1 MKRALVLGAVCGLL
15 IVVTTDQAWAEDGA
29 PVADPDALR
38 DLVRQEVQ
46 RVVREQVRSEEQVV
60 DAQTVTGV
68 IDRALGMIE
77 RFAVRAGETMER
89 IAPDAWRVMVR
100 QQYVKGVQRIA
111 LSLGF
116 LFIALI
122 YWLRTKNLAVD
133 NNDEGFTFAV
143 YRTMPVLCVV
153 GGAIAFVICLS
164 DALCFFINPEYYA
177 IRDILES
184 LRPAAQ

>member
-15 IVVTTDQAWAEDGA
+15 IVVRADWAWAEDGA
-29 PVADPDALR
+29 PVADPDAVR

-46 RVVREQVRSEEQVV
+46 RVVREQVGGEEQVA

-68 IDRALGMIE
+68 IERALDMVE
-77 RFAVRAGETMER
+77 RFAVRAGEIMER
-89 IAPDAWRVMVR
+89 IAPDAWRIMIR

-122 YWLRTKNLAVD
+122 CWLRTKNLAVD
-133 NNDEGFTFAV
+133 DNDGGFTFLW
-143 YRTMPVLCVV
+143 YRGIPVLCLII
-153 GGAIAFVICLS
+153 GAIAFVICLS
-164 DALCFFINPEYYA
+164 DALCFWINPEYYA
-177 IRDILES
+177 IREILES
-184 LRPAAQ
+184 LRPAAR